1 MRDTVYRFWANEEGQ
16 DLIEYT
22 LVLAFVTLGA
32 AALMRGAGSSVNNI
46 WTAASTTLS
55 NAAVKAS

>member
-1 MRDTVYRFWANEEGQ
+1 MKQTFYHLLENEEGQ

-22 LVLAFVTLGA
+22 LMLACVSLGA
-32 AALMRGAGSSVNNI
+32 AGLMRGAGSSVSPI

-55 NAAVKAS
+55 SAVTKAS